1 MKKKLERMLK
11 FALMQRKRALDNIR
25 FYKNF
30 KGDQSHKIYMLQL
43 AETEE
48 ITWEWVINSLSNALE
63 AELKEK
69 KPINP
74 S

>member
-1 MKKKLERMLK
+1 MKKKLQRMLK
-11 FALMQRKRALDNIR
+11 FALNQRKRALDNIN

-30 KGDQSHKIYMLQL
+30 KGDKSHKIYMLQL

-48 ITWEWVINSLSNALE
+48 ITWEWVINSLSDALE
-63 AELKEK
+63 AELKK
-69 KPINP
+69 KKTANP